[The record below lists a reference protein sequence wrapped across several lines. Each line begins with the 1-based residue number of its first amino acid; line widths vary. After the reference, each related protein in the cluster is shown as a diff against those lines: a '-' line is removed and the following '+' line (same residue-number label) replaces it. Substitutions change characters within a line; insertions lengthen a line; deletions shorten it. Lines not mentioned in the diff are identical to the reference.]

1 MIKLII
7 TNYKKRI
14 LTATLE
20 GNSMI
25 EACLE
30 EDGSS
35 FVGNIYVG
43 RVEKIVKNINAAFIE
58 VAPGLKGYYSLE
70 ENKNHL
76 FLNRKNTGK
85 VCEGDLLLVQV
96 ERDAV
101 KTKAMILTSRL
112 NLSGKYIVVN
122 GGISGIHF
130 SEKISGKKM
139 KKILTE
145 FLLPFCSEEFG
156 MIVRTNTKELFESSQ
171 NPEDAMELLKKEAL
185 ELTAQF
191 QTICSQAQT
200 RTAFTLMHGNRP
212 AYLNSILNART
223 EELEEIITDDQT
235 VWQEIQSC
243 QDESI
248 LKKLRLYKDSLL
260 SLSKLYRIEEQLT
273 DALKER
279 VWLKSGG
286 YLVIQPTE
294 ALTVIDVNTGKCIQ
308 SKNNREE
315 AFFKVNR
322 EAAIEIAKQLRLRN
336 YSGIILIDFIDM
348 KESCHNTELLEL
360 LSGMVLKDPV
370 KTTVVD
376 ITKLGLVELTR
387 KKIRKPLYEQ
397 LQ

>member
-1 MIKLII
+1 MKQGQKPYSAVLVRIK
-7 TNYKKRI
+7 NE
-14 LTATLE
+14 LE
-20 GNSMI
+20 KM
-25 EACLE
+25 LE
-30 EDGSS
+30 EKYG
-35 FVGNIYVG
+35 
-43 RVEKIVKNINAAFIE
+43 KHIE
-58 VAPGLKGYYSLE
+58 VNIFADLIDIKDMSWSNAIEGYLSGQKFNLFVAPKYYIDAYNCLK
-70 ENKNHL
+70 K
-76 FLNRKNTGK
+76 
-85 VCEGDLLLVQV
+85 LLSTYQFYGTALVDQERII
-96 ERDAV
+96 ERDY
-101 KTKAMILTSRL
+101 KCE
-112 NLSGKYIVVN
+112 N
-122 GGISGIHF
+122 
-130 SEKISGKKM
+130 
-139 KKILTE
+139 
-145 FLLPFCSEEFG
+145 
-156 MIVRTNTKELFESSQ
+156 
-171 NPEDAMELLKKEAL
+171 
-185 ELTAQF
+185 
-191 QTICSQAQT
+191 
-200 RTAFTLMHGNRP
+200 
-212 AYLNSILNART
+212 NSLA
-223 EELEEIITDDQT
+223 EEIITDDQT
-235 VWQEIQSC
+235 IWQEIQSC

-248 LKKLRLYKDSLL
+248 LKKLRLYEDSLL

-315 AFFKVNR
+315 VFFKVNQ

-360 LSGMVLKDPV
+360 LSGMVIKDPV